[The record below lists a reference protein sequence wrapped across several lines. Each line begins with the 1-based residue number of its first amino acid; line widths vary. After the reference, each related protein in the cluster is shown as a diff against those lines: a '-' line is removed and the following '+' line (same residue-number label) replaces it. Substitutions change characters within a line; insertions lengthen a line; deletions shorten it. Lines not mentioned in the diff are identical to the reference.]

1 MYGKPGLEYR
11 LLLQVHEKKT
21 AQVIF
26 QIIRNPSR
34 NIRCDVQ
41 LGGMGEGTVEEV
53 GFE

>member
-1 MYGKPGLEYR
+1 MEYK

-26 QIIRNPSR
+26 QFIRNPNRS
-34 NIRCDVQ
+34 IRCDVQ
-41 LGGMGEGTVEEV
+41 LGGMGEGTVEEM